1 MKRSI
6 GTYQITLSSLLTALM
21 LILGY
26 IESTLPSLGIPG
38 IKLGLSNGVLI
49 FAEYMLNIPLAY
61 VLFTMKVVLSSLL
74 FSGFQTFPYAFT
86 GGLVS
91 LTVMSLMSRSS
102 AFKPVVVS
110 IAGGVTHNIGQVM
123 MAILIA
129 HLPVREMLYYL
140 GILMLVG
147 LACGAVTG
155 AIADSVIK
163 RIKAGRIRMPAV
175 DKKGGRTVQIL
186 SILLILICAYI
197 AYRSASGN

>member
-1 MKRSI
+1 MKRGVS
-6 GTYQITLSSLLTALM
+6 TYQITLSSLLTALM

-26 IESTLPSLGIPG
+26 IESMLPSLGIPG

-49 FAEYMLNIPLAY
+49 FALYMLNVPLAY

-91 LTVMSLMSRSS
+91 LTVMSLMSRGDN
-102 AFKPVVVS
+102 FKPIVVS
-110 IAGGVTHNIGQVM
+110 IAGGVTHNIGQVL

-129 HLPVREMLYYL
+129 HLPLREMLYYL

-155 AIADSVIK
+155 TVADSVI
-163 RIKAGRIRMPAV
+163 RHIRAGRIRMPAV
-175 DKKGGRTVQIL
+175 DKKGGRALQLL
-186 SILLILICAYI
+186 SVLLILVCVYI
-197 AYRSASGN
+197 AYRSAL

>member
-1 MKRSI
+1 MKRGI

-49 FAEYMLNIPLAY
+49 FAVYMLNIPLAY

-102 AFKPVVVS
+102 AFKPFGRGRYS
-110 IAGGVTHNIGQVM
+110 SRRA
-123 MAILIA
+123 A
-129 HLPVREMLYYL
+129 RE
-140 GILMLVG
+140 
-147 LACGAVTG
+147 
-155 AIADSVIK
+155 
-163 RIKAGRIRMPAV
+163 
-175 DKKGGRTVQIL
+175 
-186 SILLILICAYI
+186 
-197 AYRSASGN
+197 